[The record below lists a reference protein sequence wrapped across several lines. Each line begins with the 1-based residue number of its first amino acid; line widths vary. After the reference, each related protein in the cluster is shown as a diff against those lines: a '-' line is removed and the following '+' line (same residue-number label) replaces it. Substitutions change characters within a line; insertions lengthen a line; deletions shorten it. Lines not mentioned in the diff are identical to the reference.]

1 MANTKLTISFLAISA
16 FDVDNVNPEFPKEN
30 AVNMVSPQRAFRS
43 ANATDTRLVIDLGAV
58 QTSLTCYLDWVN
70 FGSFKYQESADGST
84 GWADIGVSRTVEKDP
99 MHGVYRRK
107 DDITLT
113 GKRYLGIFIPTQAP
127 VDGAA
132 YFRIGTFAIPT
143 NVVELNVETTVE
155 WPFEVNLP
163 ESNIIENKFLTG
175 KTEKIKLGA
184 LDPMTISF
192 GLRSTVEQNI
202 AGAVV
207 SEIGDLLR
215 DSTKII
221 YIDLNF
227 GESWQ
232 AYLVK
237 KVAVLRAT
245 INDPAVS
252 TLDMGTILMEVVT

>member
-1 MANTKLTISFLAISA
+1 MANAKLTISFLTISA
-16 FDVDNVNPEFPKEN
+16 FSADNVNAEFPKEN
-30 AVNMVSPQRAFRS
+30 AVNIDSPQRAFRS

-58 QTSLTCYLDWVN
+58 QTNLSCYLDWVN
-70 FGSFKYQESADGST
+70 FGTFKYQESADGST
-84 GWADIGVSRTVEKDP
+84 GWADIGSTRTVEKDP

-107 DDITLT
+107 DDLVLT
-113 GKRYLGIFIPTQAP
+113 GKRYLGILIPTQAP

-132 YFRIGTFAIPT
+132 YFRIGTFAVPT
-143 NVVELNVETTVE
+143 NIVELDIETTVE

-163 ESNIIENKFLTG
+163 ESNVIENRYPTG
-175 KTEKIKLGA
+175 RTEKNKLGA
-184 LDPMTISF
+184 LDPMIISF
-192 GLRSTVEQNI
+192 GLRSTVQQNI
-202 AGAVV
+202 AGTAV
-207 SEIGDLLR
+207 SEIADLLR

-221 YIDLNF
+221 YIDFNF

-237 KVAVLRAT
+237 KVGELRAT